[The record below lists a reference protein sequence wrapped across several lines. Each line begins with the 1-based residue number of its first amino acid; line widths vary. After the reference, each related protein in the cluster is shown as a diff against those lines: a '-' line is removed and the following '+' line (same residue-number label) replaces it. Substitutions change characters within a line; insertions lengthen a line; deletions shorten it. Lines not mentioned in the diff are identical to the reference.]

1 MLSTSSSVIQ
11 DLKEKCDSGLA
22 LMGYYYFDFK
32 DMEKQDIR
40 GLLTSLLGQ
49 LCAQSDSCNDI
60 LSGLYSKNN
69 SGSQQPDNHALTECL
84 KRMLQLPRQPKMHII
99 MDALECPNTHGL
111 PKTAREKVLDLLEEL
126 MDLNLPDLRICVTSR
141 PKIDI
146 QIVLEPLTSHKIS
159 LHDEYGQKK
168 DILDYIRHVVMTDRK
183 MWRWRPEDKQ
193 LVIDT
198 LSAKADG
205 MYVMTVT
212 ALHCVVFYVTTQVS
226 MDCLPAG
233 YVAPMLSSKSP

>member
-1 MLSTSSSVIQ
+1 
-11 DLKEKCDSGLA
+11 
-22 LMGYYYFDFK
+22 
-32 DMEKQDIR
+32 
-40 GLLTSLLGQ
+40 
-49 LCAQSDSCNDI
+49 
-60 LSGLYSKNN
+60 
-69 SGSQQPDNHALTECL
+69 
-84 KRMLQLPRQPKMHII
+84 
-99 MDALECPNTHGL
+99 
-111 PKTAREKVLDLLEEL
+111 
-126 MDLNLPDLRICVTSR
+126 MDLNLPDLWICVTSC
-141 PKIDI
+141 PEIDI

-159 LHDEYGQKK
+159 LHDERGQKK

-198 LSAKADG
+198 LSANADG

-212 ALHCVVFYVTTQVS
+212 APHCVVFYVTTQVS